1 MDEKMILDSL
11 LSELGACSS
20 SLPELKKEWFETHE
34 ASTQF
39 RKDYIESGV
48 DNIYSIFNED
58 LRNAIFIGHY
68 EYWKSLYLSSGVY
81 LSRLLSMHHANKT
94 DQMTSM
100 LKLALEQMND
110 ETMLHML
117 AGYELMLHGAMRI
130 LAEIYKDNRK
140 KFEESSSKLNDE
152 FFSHIFALHLMG
164 VDAYPV
170 ALIKHGT
177 PWIEEKIKDMLKH
190 GRYVEWEF
198 ERMK

>member
-1 MDEKMILDSL
+1 MDEKMMFDVL
-11 LSELGACSS
+11 LSELGTCF
-20 SLPELKKEWFETHE
+20 SLPELKKEWFETHKG
-34 ASTQF
+34 STQF

-68 EYWKSLYLSSGVY
+68 EYWKSLCLSSGVY
-81 LSRLLSMHHANKT
+81 LSRLLNMHHANKT
-94 DQMTSM
+94 DQMTGM

-198 ERMK
+198 GRMK